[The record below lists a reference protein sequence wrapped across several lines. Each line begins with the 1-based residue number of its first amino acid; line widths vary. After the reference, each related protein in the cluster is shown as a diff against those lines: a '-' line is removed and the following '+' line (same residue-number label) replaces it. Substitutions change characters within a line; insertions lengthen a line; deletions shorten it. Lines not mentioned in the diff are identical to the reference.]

1 MLLEGRL
8 DVMMKIIHT
17 TLSDADAETL
27 QDYCNDNHVS
37 VSAVIK
43 ALVSDFLDT
52 NDKDHVEH
60 IINEAKKIK
69 PGRPRQTY

>member
-17 TLSDADAETL
+17 TLSDEDAEIL
-27 QDYCNDNHVS
+27 QYYCNENHVS
-37 VSAVIK
+37 ISAVIK